1 MESLTVRSKRDIINY
16 VNTRHNPNRGTAM
29 PRETAKTLAPPLS
42 VRRTPKRSNHPENR
56 YEGLRLKR

>member
-1 MESLTVRSKRDIINY
+1 MESLTVRSKRDIIDY
-16 VNTRHNPNRGTAM
+16 VNTRHNPTAGHAVRHSEDSG
-29 PRETAKTLAPPLS
+29 PSLS